1 MKRILLVILLCLPLV
16 GCSNETEI
24 GEDILSSAAEFN
36 LQQAFDLKEE
46 QSVTMYVEAYE
57 NGQFMDD
64 REIYFGNNFEG
75 NGKVQ
80 FSMFRAENSAELF
93 LIGAIQDK
101 NHAVSKKMF
110 IDTLEWG
117 VIFKEAENDVITKK
131 GQYRIGMY
139 GSLSEEDS
147 TTYTEPLKLTVE
159 EKKDFVEAYER
170 FPVVYVVVVEVN

>member
-1 MKRILLVILLCLPLV
+1 MKRLLLVILLCLPLV
-16 GCSNETEI
+16 GCSDEAEI

-36 LQQAFDLKEE
+36 LQQAFDLKEK
-46 QSVTMYVEAYE
+46 QSVTMFVEVYE
-57 NGQFMDD
+57 NGQFMGD

-93 LIGAIQDK
+93 LVGAIQDK

-110 IDTLEWG
+110 VETSEWG
-117 VIFKEAENDVITKK
+117 VIFKAAENDVITKK

-147 TTYTEPLKLTVE
+147 TTYTEPLNLSVE
-159 EKKDFVEAYER
+159 EKKEFIEAYER
-170 FPVVYVVVVEVN
+170 YPVVNVVVVEVN